1 MITFSFQRFFAYF
14 RKEVKQ
20 IIRDPSTLIMAFGL
34 PLLMIFI
41 FGYGMSLD
49 ADKIR
54 IGIVLE
60 DTATEARS
68 LVNSFIGTHYFNP
81 KVGYNRKLFQE
92 KLTRGDI
99 RGIITIPENFSRN
112 LIQGKIT
119 PFQLIVDGSEP
130 NTARFIINYVTTVVN
145 TWVSQKFP
153 AVYSKAISGTPVFVG
168 ASNSSAFT
176 MDPNQSLF
184 TSISQVSAS
193 STTSPAIQ
201 RKVAFFP
208 INPESRVWFNP
219 DLESR
224 NVILP
229 GSIAIIMSFIGTLLT
244 ALVVARE
251 WERGT
256 MEAIM
261 ATPLRMNEILLAKLF
276 PYFFLGLMSMTL
288 CVVTSILLFFI
299 PFRGSVFIL
308 LLSTSIFL
316 IASIGQGLLISS
328 ATRNQF
334 VSGQIAIMLGFVP
347 AFSLSGFVFEIES
360 MPKIVQALTY
370 LFPPRY
376 FVTLLQSIF
385 LSGTAW
391 PLALFNLG
399 MMGCIALFFFC
410 VTLRKTAKRLD

>member
-130 NTARFIINYVTTVVN
+130 KTARFIINYVTT
-145 TWVSQKFP
+145 
-153 AVYSKAISGTPVFVG
+153 
-168 ASNSSAFT
+168 
-176 MDPNQSLF
+176 
-184 TSISQVSAS
+184 
-193 STTSPAIQ
+193 
-201 RKVAFFP
+201 
-208 INPESRVWFNP
+208 E
-219 DLESR
+219 
-224 NVILP
+224 
-229 GSIAIIMSFIGTLLT
+229 IGR
-244 ALVVARE
+244 AHV
-251 WERGT
+251 
-256 MEAIM
+256 
-261 ATPLRMNEILLAKLF
+261 
-276 PYFFLGLMSMTL
+276 
-288 CVVTSILLFFI
+288 
-299 PFRGSVFIL
+299 
-308 LLSTSIFL
+308 
-316 IASIGQGLLISS
+316 
-328 ATRNQF
+328 
-334 VSGQIAIMLGFVP
+334 
-347 AFSLSGFVFEIES
+347 
-360 MPKIVQALTY
+360 
-370 LFPPRY
+370 
-376 FVTLLQSIF
+376 
-385 LSGTAW
+385 
-391 PLALFNLG
+391 
-399 MMGCIALFFFC
+399 
-410 VTLRKTAKRLD
+410 

>member
-1 MITFSFQRFFAYF
+1 MSTFSFQRFFAYF

-20 IIRDPSTLIMAFGL
+20 IMRDPSTLMMAFGL
-34 PLLMIFI
+34 PLLMIFL

-49 ADKIR
+49 ADKLR

-68 LVNSFIGTHYFNP
+68 LVNSFIGSHYFSP

-99 RGIITIPENFSRN
+99 RGIITIPKNFSRRI
-112 LIQGKIT
+112 IQGKTT

-130 NTARFIINYVTTVVN
+130 NTAQFILNYATTVVN
-145 TWVSQKFP
+145 TWINQHSP
-153 AVYSKAISGTPVFVG
+153 SMSSDRAIGTPLFVG
-168 ASNSSAFT
+168 AANVSVT
-176 MDPNQSLF
+176 GPNQSIF
-184 TSISQVSAS
+184 TSISQVNAS
-193 STTSPAIQ
+193 STTSPTIPNT
-201 RKVAFFP
+201 VAFFP
-208 INPESRVWFNP
+208 ISPETRIWFNP
-219 DLESR
+219 DLKSR
-224 NVILP
+224 DVLLP

-261 ATPLRMNEILLAKLF
+261 ATPLRMNEMLLAKLA
-276 PYFFLGLMSMTL
+276 PYFFLGLMSMVL
-288 CVVTSILLFFI
+288 CVITSFLLFHI
-299 PFRGSVFIL
+299 PFRGSVLIL

-316 IASIGQGLLISS
+316 IASLGQGLLISS

-334 VSGQIAIMLGFVP
+334 VSGQIAIMLGFIP
-347 AFSLSGFVFEIES
+347 AFSLSGFVFEIDS
-360 MPKIVQALTY
+360 MPKIVQAMTY

-376 FVTLLQSIF
+376 FVTLLQSVF

-399 MMGCIALFFFC
+399 MMGAIALFFFC
-410 VTLRKTAKRLD
+410 ITLRKTAKRLD